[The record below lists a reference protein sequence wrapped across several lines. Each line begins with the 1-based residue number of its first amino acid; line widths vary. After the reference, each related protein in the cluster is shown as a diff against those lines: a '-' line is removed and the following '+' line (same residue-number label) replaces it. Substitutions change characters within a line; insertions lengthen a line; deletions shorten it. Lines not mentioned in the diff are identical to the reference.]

1 MKGDIY
7 ISLWHETNT
16 LDWELGNLTT
26 RINNLHLG
34 ILYRNLFNLLV
45 STDKLNI
52 VVNEKIFKH
61 ILDLLDQ
68 KKSYLKYY
76 LLYKIKI
83 LKGKIRNNDYKY

>member
-76 LLYKIKI
+76 LLLRK
-83 LKGKIRNNDYKY
+83 L

>member
-52 VVNEKIFKH
+52 VVNEKFFKH

-83 LKGKIRNNDYKY
+83 LKGKIRPMKQN

>member
-52 VVNEKIFKH
+52 VVNEKFFKH